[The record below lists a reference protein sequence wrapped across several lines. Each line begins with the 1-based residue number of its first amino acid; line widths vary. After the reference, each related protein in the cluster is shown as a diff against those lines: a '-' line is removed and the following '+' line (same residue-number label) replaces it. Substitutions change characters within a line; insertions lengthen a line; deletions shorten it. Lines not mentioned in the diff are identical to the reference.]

1 MDSLSL
7 RHSAGLIDVSPLFK
21 LEIRGPRATDLLAL
35 LTVRDVRKLRTG
47 RMVYLCWCDDEGK
60 VIDDGTVARLGKET
74 FRLTAAEP
82 SLAWLSQVADPFDVE
97 IERADL
103 VMGSVVVSH
112 DYFKRFLAQLRII
125 VGGRIK
131 SYEPLLDRARR
142 EAVLRMKEQALAR
155 GHHTVVNIRLE
166 TSRLANSQR
175 GGKGTAGVE
184 MLAYGTALTVREGL

>member
-1 MDSLSL
+1 M
-7 RHSAGLIDVSPLFK
+7 
-21 LEIRGPRATDLLAL
+21 DLLISLVPAL
-35 LTVRDVRKLRTG
+35 FLLLLAYFLGSHLESNHYKSVREREEATKD
-47 RMVYLCWCDDEGK
+47 MV
-60 VIDDGTVARLGKET
+60 VINFPR
-74 FRLTAAEP
+74 F
-82 SLAWLSQVADPFDVE
+82 PFEVE

-131 SYEPLLDRARR
+131 AYEPLLDRARR
-142 EAVLRMKEQALAR
+142 EAVLRMKEQALAH
-155 GHHTVVNIRLE
+155 GHNTVVNIRLE

-184 MLAYGTALTVREGL
+184 MLAYGTALTTRKGL

>member
-1 MDSLSL
+1 MDQ
-7 RHSAGLIDVSPLFK
+7 LIILGFPLFLLLLSYFIGRH
-21 LEIRGPRATDLLAL
+21 LESNHYKSIREREAATKDMVVINFPR
-35 LTVRDVRKLRTG
+35 
-47 RMVYLCWCDDEGK
+47 
-60 VIDDGTVARLGKET
+60 
-74 FRLTAAEP
+74 F
-82 SLAWLSQVADPFDVE
+82 PFEVE

>member
-1 MDSLSL
+1 MENLISL
-7 RHSAGLIDVSPLFK
+7 GFPLF
-21 LEIRGPRATDLLAL
+21 LLL
-35 LTVRDVRKLRTG
+35 LTYFIG
-47 RMVYLCWCDDEGK
+47 RHLESNHYKSIREREAATKDMVA
-60 VIDDGTVARLGKET
+60 INFPR
-74 FRLTAAEP
+74 F
-82 SLAWLSQVADPFDVE
+82 PFDVE
-97 IERADL
+97 IERAGM

-112 DYFKRFLAQLRII
+112 DHFKRFLAQLRII

-155 GHHTVVNIRLE
+155 GHNTVVNIRLE
-166 TSRLANSQR
+166 TSRLANSRR

>member
-1 MDSLSL
+1 M
-7 RHSAGLIDVSPLFK
+7 
-21 LEIRGPRATDLLAL
+21 DLLISLVPAL
-35 LTVRDVRKLRTG
+35 FLLLLAYFLGSRLESNHYKSVREREEATKD
-47 RMVYLCWCDDEGK
+47 MV
-60 VIDDGTVARLGKET
+60 VINFPR
-74 FRLTAAEP
+74 F
-82 SLAWLSQVADPFDVE
+82 PFEVE

-131 SYEPLLDRARR
+131 AYEPLLDRARR

>member
-1 MDSLSL
+1 MV
-7 RHSAGLIDVSPLFK
+7 AINF
-21 LEIRGPRATDLLAL
+21 PR
-35 LTVRDVRKLRTG
+35 
-47 RMVYLCWCDDEGK
+47 
-60 VIDDGTVARLGKET
+60 
-74 FRLTAAEP
+74 F
-82 SLAWLSQVADPFDVE
+82 PFDVE
-97 IERADL
+97 IERAGM

-112 DYFKRFLAQLRII
+112 DHFKRFLAQLRII

-155 GHHTVVNIRLE
+155 GHNTVVNIRLE
-166 TSRLANSQR
+166 TSRLANSRR

>member
-1 MDSLSL
+1 MENLISLSF
-7 RHSAGLIDVSPLFK
+7 PLF
-21 LEIRGPRATDLLAL
+21 LLLLAYFIGSHL
-35 LTVRDVRKLRTG
+35 ESNHYKSIREREAATKD
-47 RMVYLCWCDDEGK
+47 MVA
-60 VIDDGTVARLGKET
+60 INFPR
-74 FRLTAAEP
+74 F
-82 SLAWLSQVADPFDVE
+82 PFDVE
-97 IERADL
+97 RADM

-112 DYFKRFLAQLRII
+112 DHFKRFLAQLRII

-142 EAVLRMKEQALAR
+142 EAVLRMKEQALAH
-155 GHHTVVNIRLE
+155 GHNTVVNIRLE

>member
-1 MDSLSL
+1 MDQ
-7 RHSAGLIDVSPLFK
+7 LIILGFPLFLLLLSYFIGRH
-21 LEIRGPRATDLLAL
+21 LESNHYKSIREREAATKDMVAVNFPR
-35 LTVRDVRKLRTG
+35 
-47 RMVYLCWCDDEGK
+47 
-60 VIDDGTVARLGKET
+60 
-74 FRLTAAEP
+74 F
-82 SLAWLSQVADPFDVE
+82 PFDVE
-97 IERADL
+97 IEIAGM

-112 DYFKRFLAQLRII
+112 DHFKRFLAQLRII

-155 GHHTVVNIRLE
+155 GHNTVVNIRLE
-166 TSRLANSQR
+166 TSRLANSRR

>member
-1 MDSLSL
+1 M
-7 RHSAGLIDVSPLFK
+7 
-21 LEIRGPRATDLLAL
+21 DLLFSLVPAL
-35 LTVRDVRKLRTG
+35 FLLLLAYFLGSQLESNHYKSVREREAATKD
-47 RMVYLCWCDDEGK
+47 MV
-60 VIDDGTVARLGKET
+60 VINFPR
-74 FRLTAAEP
+74 F
-82 SLAWLSQVADPFDVE
+82 PFEVE

-131 SYEPLLDRARR
+131 AYEPLLDRARR

-175 GGKGTAGVE
+175 GGNGTAGVE

>member
-1 MDSLSL
+1 MDQ
-7 RHSAGLIDVSPLFK
+7 LIILGFPLFFLLLSYFIGRH
-21 LEIRGPRATDLLAL
+21 LESNHYKSIREREAATKDMVAINFPR
-35 LTVRDVRKLRTG
+35 
-47 RMVYLCWCDDEGK
+47 
-60 VIDDGTVARLGKET
+60 
-74 FRLTAAEP
+74 F
-82 SLAWLSQVADPFDVE
+82 PFDVE
-97 IERADL
+97 IERAGM

-112 DYFKRFLAQLRII
+112 DHFKRFLAQLRII

-155 GHHTVVNIRLE
+155 GHNTVVNIRLE
-166 TSRLANSQR
+166 TSRLANSRR

>member
-1 MDSLSL
+1 MDQ
-7 RHSAGLIDVSPLFK
+7 LIILGFPLFLLLLSYFIGRH
-21 LEIRGPRATDLLAL
+21 LESTHYKSIREREAATKDMVAINFPR
-35 LTVRDVRKLRTG
+35 
-47 RMVYLCWCDDEGK
+47 
-60 VIDDGTVARLGKET
+60 
-74 FRLTAAEP
+74 F
-82 SLAWLSQVADPFDVE
+82 PFDVE
-97 IERADL
+97 IERAGM

-112 DYFKRFLAQLRII
+112 DHFKRFLAQLRII

-155 GHHTVVNIRLE
+155 GHTTVVNIRLE
-166 TSRLANSQR
+166 TSRLANSRR

>member
-1 MDSLSL
+1 MDQ
-7 RHSAGLIDVSPLFK
+7 LIILGFPLFLLLLSYFIGRH
-21 LEIRGPRATDLLAL
+21 LESNHYKSIREREAATKDMVAINFPR
-35 LTVRDVRKLRTG
+35 
-47 RMVYLCWCDDEGK
+47 
-60 VIDDGTVARLGKET
+60 
-74 FRLTAAEP
+74 F
-82 SLAWLSQVADPFDVE
+82 PFDVE
-97 IERADL
+97 IERAGM

-112 DYFKRFLAQLRII
+112 DHFKRFLAQLRII

-166 TSRLANSQR
+166 TSRLANSRR

-184 MLAYGTALTVREGL
+184 MLAYGTALTTRKGL

>member
-1 MDSLSL
+1 M
-7 RHSAGLIDVSPLFK
+7 
-21 LEIRGPRATDLLAL
+21 DLLISLVPAL
-35 LTVRDVRKLRTG
+35 FLLLLAYFLGSQLESNHYKSVREREAATKD
-47 RMVYLCWCDDEGK
+47 MV
-60 VIDDGTVARLGKET
+60 VINFPR
-74 FRLTAAEP
+74 F
-82 SLAWLSQVADPFDVE
+82 PFEVE

-112 DYFKRFLAQLRII
+112 DYFKRFLAQLRTI

-131 SYEPLLDRARR
+131 AYEPLLDRARR

>member
-1 MDSLSL
+1 MDQLISLVP
-7 RHSAGLIDVSPLFK
+7 ALF
-21 LEIRGPRATDLLAL
+21 LLLLAYFL
-35 LTVRDVRKLRTG
+35 GSHLESNHYKSVREREAATKD
-47 RMVYLCWCDDEGK
+47 MV
-60 VIDDGTVARLGKET
+60 VINFPR
-74 FRLTAAEP
+74 F
-82 SLAWLSQVADPFDVE
+82 PFDVE

-155 GHHTVVNIRLE
+155 GHNTVVNIRLE
-166 TSRLANSQR
+166 TSRLANSRR

>member
-1 MDSLSL
+1 MDQ
-7 RHSAGLIDVSPLFK
+7 LIILGFPLFLLLLSYFIGRH
-21 LEIRGPRATDLLAL
+21 LESNHYKSIREREAATKDMVTINFPR
-35 LTVRDVRKLRTG
+35 
-47 RMVYLCWCDDEGK
+47 
-60 VIDDGTVARLGKET
+60 
-74 FRLTAAEP
+74 F
-82 SLAWLSQVADPFDVE
+82 PFDVE
-97 IERADL
+97 IERAGM

-112 DYFKRFLAQLRII
+112 DHFKRFLAQLRII

-155 GHHTVVNIRLE
+155 GHNTVVNIRLE
-166 TSRLANSQR
+166 TSRLANSRR

>member
-1 MDSLSL
+1 M
-7 RHSAGLIDVSPLFK
+7 
-21 LEIRGPRATDLLAL
+21 DLLISLVPAL
-35 LTVRDVRKLRTG
+35 FLLLLAYFLGSRLESNHYKSVREREAATKD
-47 RMVYLCWCDDEGK
+47 MV
-60 VIDDGTVARLGKET
+60 VINFPR
-74 FRLTAAEP
+74 F
-82 SLAWLSQVADPFDVE
+82 PFEVE

-112 DYFKRFLAQLRII
+112 DYFKRFLAQLRTI

-131 SYEPLLDRARR
+131 AYEPLLDRARR

>member
-1 MDSLSL
+1 MENLISLGFPFFL
-7 RHSAGLIDVSPLFK
+7 L
-21 LEIRGPRATDLLAL
+21 LLAYFIGSHL
-35 LTVRDVRKLRTG
+35 ESNHYKSIREREAATKD
-47 RMVYLCWCDDEGK
+47 MVA
-60 VIDDGTVARLGKET
+60 INFPR
-74 FRLTAAEP
+74 F
-82 SLAWLSQVADPFDVE
+82 PFDVE
-97 IERADL
+97 IERADM

-112 DYFKRFLAQLRII
+112 DHFKRFLAQLRII

-155 GHHTVVNIRLE
+155 GHNTVVNIRLE

-184 MLAYGTALTVREGL
+184 MLAYGTALTVRKGL

>member
-1 MDSLSL
+1 MENLISL
-7 RHSAGLIDVSPLFK
+7 GFPFFLI
-21 LEIRGPRATDLLAL
+21 LLAYFIGSHL
-35 LTVRDVRKLRTG
+35 ESNHYKSIREREAATKD
-47 RMVYLCWCDDEGK
+47 MV
-60 VIDDGTVARLGKET
+60 VINFPR
-74 FRLTAAEP
+74 F
-82 SLAWLSQVADPFDVE
+82 PFEVE

-131 SYEPLLDRARR
+131 AYEPLLDRARR

-155 GHHTVVNIRLE
+155 GHNTVVNIRLE
-166 TSRLANSQR
+166 TSRLANSRR

>member
-1 MDSLSL
+1 M
-7 RHSAGLIDVSPLFK
+7 
-21 LEIRGPRATDLLAL
+21 DLLFSLVPAL
-35 LTVRDVRKLRTG
+35 FLLLLAYFLGSQLESNHYKSVREREAATKD
-47 RMVYLCWCDDEGK
+47 MV
-60 VIDDGTVARLGKET
+60 VINFPR
-74 FRLTAAEP
+74 F
-82 SLAWLSQVADPFDVE
+82 PFEVE

-131 SYEPLLDRARR
+131 AYEPLLDRARR

-166 TSRLANSQR
+166 TSRLANSKR
-175 GGKGTAGVE
+175 GGNGTAGVE

>member
-1 MDSLSL
+1 MDQ
-7 RHSAGLIDVSPLFK
+7 LIILGFPLF
-21 LEIRGPRATDLLAL
+21 LLLLAYFI
-35 LTVRDVRKLRTG
+35 G
-47 RMVYLCWCDDEGK
+47 RHLESNHYKSIREREAATKDMVA
-60 VIDDGTVARLGKET
+60 INFPR
-74 FRLTAAEP
+74 F
-82 SLAWLSQVADPFDVE
+82 PFDVE
-97 IERADL
+97 IERAGM

-112 DYFKRFLAQLRII
+112 DHFKRFLAQLRII

-155 GHHTVVNIRLE
+155 GHNTVVNIRLE
-166 TSRLANSQR
+166 TSRLANSRR

>member
-1 MDSLSL
+1 MDQ
-7 RHSAGLIDVSPLFK
+7 LIILGFPLFLLLLSYFIGRH
-21 LEIRGPRATDLLAL
+21 LESNHYKSIREREAATKDMVVINFPR
-35 LTVRDVRKLRTG
+35 
-47 RMVYLCWCDDEGK
+47 
-60 VIDDGTVARLGKET
+60 
-74 FRLTAAEP
+74 F
-82 SLAWLSQVADPFDVE
+82 PFEVE
-97 IERADL
+97 IEGADL

-175 GGKGTAGVE
+175 GGNGTAGVE